1 MEETAMTKRNVLLGA
16 VALVGA
22 LSMVAPVEAKT
33 TLHLLTAQPAEEL
46 QPVVKAFEAANP
58 DIKIET
64 ETVPYEN
71 YAAQIASR
79 MGSKDPTL
87 EVYFV
92 DAPQVPAMASKG
104 WLVNFDDQKGDIEAA
119 TNPRARPAL
128 VYKGSYWALP
138 YTTSVQLLFYNK
150 DLLAKAGIPTPSAA
164 EADRPTWEH
173 VVELAT
179 KAQAAG
185 AKWGLQ
191 LEQNG
196 RYYQSQAI
204 FESAHAG
211 SGLMGDDLLTPA
223 VNTDKWIATA
233 TWYQSIF
240 NDGVA
245 PRNIAAEQQ
254 NDIFRNGQAAFFWGG
269 TWNLARFN
277 TTPGL
282 NYGVVAS
289 PYFASGKPATPT
301 DAWDI
306 GVSPYAGNIDAARK
320 FALYMT
326 LGDGVK
332 YSAQGAHIPLN
343 SAAYE
348 DYMRI
353 AKDAAVG
360 NEAKSIVDT
369 AKTVISY
376 ELKDAVVSRPRS
388 IGFVILDD
396 VMARTFLDIQG
407 GADVKATLDGAEVD
421 LKSSFSRL

>member
-1 MEETAMTKRNVLLGA
+1 MTKRIVLLSALA
-16 VALVGA
+16 VAGTVGLAASA
-22 LSMVAPVEAKT
+22 LAET
-33 TLHLLTAQPAEEL
+33 TLHFLTAQPVEEL
-46 QPVVKAFEAANP
+46 HPVVQAFEAANP

-79 MGSKDPTL
+79 MGSHDPTL

-104 WLVNFDDQKGDIEAA
+104 WLVNLDDLKADIEAA

-150 DLLAKAGIPTPSAA
+150 DLLAKAGIPAPSAA
-164 EADRPTWEH
+164 EANRPTWEH
-173 VVELAT
+173 VVEMAK

-196 RYYQSQAI
+196 RYYQSQAL
-204 FESAHAG
+204 FESSGAG
-211 SGLMGDDLLTPA
+211 PGLVGDDLLTPA
-223 VNTDKWIATA
+223 VDTDKWIATA
-233 TWYQSIF
+233 TWYASIF
-240 NDGVA
+240 NDGIA

-254 NDIFRNGQAAFFWGG
+254 NDIFRNGEAAFFWGG

-282 NYGVVAS
+282 HYGVVAS
-289 PYFASGKPATPT
+289 PYFVAGKPATPT
-301 DAWDI
+301 DAWNI
-306 GVSPYAGNIDAARK
+306 GISPYAGNMEAARK
-320 FALYMT
+320 FALFMT
-326 LGDGVK
+326 LGEGAK
-332 YSAQGAHIPLN
+332 YSAMGAHIPLN
-343 SAAYE
+343 PAAYDE
-348 DYMRI
+348 YMRLAKDTAVGDEAKKEMDI
-353 AKDAAVG
+353 AK
-360 NEAKSIVDT
+360 E
-369 AKTVISY
+369 VIAY

-388 IGFVILDD
+388 VGFVILDD

-407 GADVKATLDGAEVD
+407 GANVKATLDATQAQ

>member
-1 MEETAMTKRNVLLGA
+1 MTKRNVLLGA
-16 VALVGA
+16 FALVGA
-22 LSMVAPVEAKT
+22 VSMMAPAMAET
-33 TLHLLTAQPAEEL
+33 TLHLLTAQPVEEL

-58 DIKIET
+58 DIKIKT

-79 MGSKDPTL
+79 MASKDPTL

-104 WLVNFDDQKGDIEAA
+104 WLVNFDDLKSDIEAA
-119 TNPRARPAL
+119 TNPRARTAL

-150 DLLAKAGIPTPSAA
+150 DLLAKAGIPLPSAA
-164 EADRPTWEH
+164 EADRPSWQH
-173 VVELAT
+173 VVEMAK
-179 KAQAAG
+179 KAQTAG

-204 FESAHAG
+204 FESAGAG
-211 SGLMGDDLLTPA
+211 SGLVGADLLTPA
-223 VNTDKWIATA
+223 INTDKWVATA

-240 NDGVA
+240 NDGIA

-277 TTPGL
+277 ATPGL
-282 NYGVVAS
+282 NYGVAAS
-289 PYFASGKPATPT
+289 PYFAGGKPATPT

-306 GVSPYAGNIDAARK
+306 GVSPYSGNLDAARK
-320 FALYMT
+320 FAIYMT
-326 LGDGVK
+326 LGKGVK
-332 YSAQGAHIPLN
+332 YSAEGAHIPLN
-343 SAAYE
+343 AAAYE
-348 DYMRI
+348 EYMRI
-353 AKDAAVG
+353 AKDAAVSDG
-360 NEAKSIVDT
+360 AKSIVDT
-369 AKTVISY
+369 AKPIITY
-376 ELKDAVVSRPRS
+376 ELQDAVVSRPRS

-407 GADVKATLDGAEVD
+407 GANVKETLDGAED
-421 LKSSFSRL
+421 QLKSSFSRL